1 MCTFRCMRSLPTS
14 PEGEDGD
21 LRADQSDPAAVV
33 SPTTAVIF
41 PYPYNLSGLPSTSSF
56 LSRRESVS
64 TIPASRASSRQ
75 LHTAVN
81 SAPDPQ
87 PEVDEDVGGAPQAEV
102 SHQEGVAASSPVKSR
117 PFLEVR
123 LCHHK
128 LRMLLVRDCL
138 NYQVPAMPAGSGERA
153 QVRKLQVRGASSE
166 GAEPSS
172 KKRVIETID
181 LGGRSTSASFGSSSG
196 SSSTR
201 HGKSNAFP
209 GRLRELGWKMAYA

>member
-1 MCTFRCMRSLPTS
+1 M
-14 PEGEDGD
+14 
-21 LRADQSDPAAVV
+21 

-123 LCHHK
+123 T
-128 LRMLLVRDCL
+128 MPS
-138 NYQVPAMPAGSGERA
+138 QVTDAVGAGVSE
-153 QVRKLQVRGASSE
+153 LPGASH
-166 GAEPSS
+166 A
-172 KKRVIETID
+172 
-181 LGGRSTSASFGSSSG
+181 GR
-196 SSSTR
+196 
-201 HGKSNAFP
+201 K
-209 GRLRELGWKMAYA
+209 W